1 MGSLQGVTRLEKLT
15 SNLAPLRTLTISG
28 KLKPV
33 SHLLCRRYLLMYGAS
48 GLTPYV
54 LGPMHLILCIGG
66 ASDFVCIWEA

>member
-33 SHLLCRRYLLMYGAS
+33 SHLLCRRWIAYGWCLRPDTLQCGACKR
-48 GLTPYV
+48 
-54 LGPMHLILCIGG
+54 HILPLQ
-66 ASDFVCIWEA
+66 S